1 MPDPLAH
8 SPDMITI
15 RPNTKPPLWWL
26 FPWSY
31 ARTLHISANALK
43 AYADK
48 SDRIIDAQQRVI
60 ENLDTSGTAG
70 QAVFELNWEK
80 DAAFADADEN
90 RLEQVYWN
98 LLSNAIRHGESN
110 TPLIQINARLEGEWV
125 EISIADNGTGIPLE
139 DQAHI
144 FERFYRVHKH
154 RARDAGGTG
163 LGLSIVKNIILAH
176 GGQISLRSTPGD
188 GATFIIRLP
197 VSQKEILPAR

>member
-60 ENLDTSGTAG
+60 ENL
-70 QAVFELNWEK
+70 QADVGML
-80 DAAFADADEN
+80 
-90 RLEQVYWN
+90 RQ
-98 LLSNAIRHGESN
+98 R
-110 TPLIQINARLEGEWV
+110 
-125 EISIADNGTGIPLE
+125 IADQN
-139 DQAHI
+139 
-144 FERFYRVHKH
+144 
-154 RARDAGGTG
+154 DA
-163 LGLSIVKNIILAH
+163 
-176 GGQISLRSTPGD
+176 
-188 GATFIIRLP
+188 IIRGSAITP
-197 VSQKEILPAR
+197 DAYPHE